1 MKGYMTKIN
10 NDSGIE
16 ELISYDKIRELT
28 ADLGMDVTWRKLNYY
43 KSLGLLPRALRKP
56 GDKRGYYSYY
66 VFYDLFVFNFLQNN
80 LGFTLQEIKKL
91 IKDFKLPV
99 TVLEDSSGGKRRQSV
114 FSKWIQLTYGYFTTY
129 LFNKVQRHARD
140 LHFQEHRIRYTVIYN
155 SRYKKALLESG
166 IDYLAKNS
174 TKTDLDKI
182 GDVDFIAGKAKEWA
196 ETEAVKSE

>member
-1 MKGYMTKIN
+1 
-10 NDSGIE
+10 
-16 ELISYDKIRELT
+16 
-28 ADLGMDVTWRKLNYY
+28 
-43 KSLGLLPRALRKP
+43 
-56 GDKRGYYSYY
+56 
-66 VFYDLFVFNFLQNN
+66 
-80 LGFTLQEIKKL
+80 
-91 IKDFKLPV
+91 
-99 TVLEDSSGGKRRQSV
+99 
-114 FSKWIQLTYGYFTTY
+114 
-129 LFNKVQRHARD
+129 VQRHARD